1 MLNRKRLG
9 LMKKSE
15 TKWFAKDEKISAVNI
30 NSVYAAIG
38 YIAASLAI

>member
-30 NSVYAAIG
+30 DGTYAAIV